1 MLSANTSNTLMNK
14 LGETYRNKFKL
25 FRYSGKKV
33 QLQSE
38 KLLVPLQY
46 TPVPHAEIVF
56 LTKIFSSL
64 AVGKNCPLCS
74 QDVSTC
80 LQALLFPRHSY
91 FSSLFSPHFFLIPKH
106 VPEVLPWDPSPFLGS
121 QQGWSMADLKFSL
134 SQLVLSLSSLA
145 GLSGSLS
152 LTTSAHFS
160 LLT

>member
-56 LTKIFSSL
+56 LTKMFSSL

-74 QDVSTC
+74 QDASPR
-80 LQALLFPRHSY
+80 LQALLFSFPPIF
-91 FSSLFSPHFFLIPKH
+91 FSFLSMFLKSFHEIPVLSW
-106 VPEVLPWDPSPFLGS
+106 VPSKADPWLT
-121 QQGWSMADLKFSL
+121 L
-134 SQLVLSLSSLA
+134 SSASLSSCCH
-145 GLSGSLS
+145 SLPLQVS
-152 LTTSAHFS
+152 PAAFP
-160 LLT
+160 